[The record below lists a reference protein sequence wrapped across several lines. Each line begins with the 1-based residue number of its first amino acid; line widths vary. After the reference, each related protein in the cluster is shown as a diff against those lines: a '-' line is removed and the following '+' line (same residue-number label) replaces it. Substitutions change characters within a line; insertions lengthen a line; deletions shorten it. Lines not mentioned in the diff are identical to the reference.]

1 MTELDFFTFA
11 ERSAKGGAIEIRPD
25 WKVLRSY
32 DLMVRGKAFYAI
44 WDEEKGLWSTDEYDV
59 QRLVDKAL
67 DEYRQAR
74 GDGDFRVKYLRDF
87 SSGMW
92 SMCQTYIRSLSDNS
106 HDLDTQLTFANTP
119 VRKEQYASRRLP
131 YALEKGDISSYEE
144 LITTLYDPG
153 EREKIEW
160 AVGSIVAGDS
170 RYIQKFVV
178 LYGEAGSGK
187 STILNV
193 ISQLFEGYT
202 SSFDARALA
211 SPSATFAMEVFK
223 DNPLVAIQH
232 DGDLSRIEDNARIN
246 SIVSHEDMTMNEK
259 FKATYT
265 TALNA
270 MLWMGTNRPVKITD
284 AKSGIIR
291 RLIDVTPSGRRLDP
305 ASYNRIMRDIPSEL
319 GAIAHYCLEQYRER
333 GFHYFDAYRPTA
345 MMRRTDLFYN
355 FVVDNQE
362 VLAQGVTLQ
371 QGYAMYKAYLAE
383 SGLDLKM
390 SRYRFR
396 DELANYF
403 EAYHDRVRT
412 EDGRKRNWFE
422 GLRLDRLDGGDVRR
436 RYVASDWLEMSEGTP
451 VLDDILS
458 DRPAQYAS
466 DTGAPLR
473 AWDDVSTVLKDLD
486 TSRLH
491 YVRPPE
497 DMIVIDLDLRGADGE
512 KSFEANRDAARE
524 LGLPETYAEVSKSRA
539 GIHLHYRYAGD
550 VSELAN
556 EISPGVEVKVFRGRA
571 SLRRMGTLSNGLKIA
586 TITEGLPKKRKERDI
601 LTKKKMG
608 SEKALR
614 ELIERNLRKEIHP
627 GTKPSMDFIKKV
639 LDDAYE
645 SGMEYDVE
653 NLRGAI
659 LAFAMQ
665 STHQKD
671 ACFKIYTS
679 LRLKSSDEREPEPG
693 TKDADGGLVFYDV
706 EVYPNL
712 FLVCWMRD
720 DPDAEVAV
728 MVNPRPEELEAMFEM
743 KLVGYNNKR
752 YDNHILYARW
762 MGYDTERLFRLS
774 QRIVSGDRG
783 AFFRDAY
790 DASYTDV
797 YDFCAKKQSLK
808 KWEIELN
815 LPHKEMD
822 IPWDQPVQ
830 EDDVPRVIEYCKNDV
845 RATREVFHHN
855 VADWEARQTLAKM
868 AGLNV
873 NSSTN
878 QLTQQIIFGNDRK
891 PPFVHTDLSEQ
902 FPGYKYENGK
912 STYRGEEVGEGGWV
926 YAEPGYHTNVALLD
940 VASMHPHSL
949 IALKCF
955 GKKYTARFQ
964 DIVKGRMAVKHH
976 DVEAAKRYLGEDA
989 GALIGQNDAALA
1001 FALKIAINSVYGL
1014 TAAKFPTRA
1023 NGMDPANNPDN
1034 IVAKRGALFMVDLKN
1049 FIQEKGFTVA
1059 HIKTDSVKIPNAT
1072 PELIAEVTAFGKKYG
1087 YTFEHEATYDKM
1099 VLVNDAVYVAHDE
1112 KGWHATGAQFQH
1124 PYVFKSLFGPDVEP
1138 HYTMA
1143 DYTETRQVHKGALY
1157 LNYGTEEN
1165 PQRAFV
1171 GRIGSFVPM
1180 KDCAPGGIL
1189 EVLRDDKYYS
1199 APSSKGYRWM
1209 LEEDAQSY
1217 GTDRVDDTFA
1227 LAKAAEAVKTIEKYV
1242 PMDELLA

>member
-1 MTELDFFTFA
+1 MTGLDFFTFA

-74 GDGDFRVKYLRDF
+74 GEGDFRVKYLRDF

-119 VRKEQYASRRLP
+119 VRKEQYASRRLS

-144 LITTLYDPG
+144 LISTLYDPG

-160 AVGSIVAGDS
+160 AIGSIVAGDS

-305 ASYNRIMRDIPSEL
+305 ASYNRIMRDIPNEL
-319 GAIAHYCLEQYRER
+319 GAIAHYCLEQYKER

-345 MMRRTDLFYN
+345 MMRRTDFFYN

-362 VLAQGVTLQ
+362 ILAQGVTLQ
-371 QGYAMYKAYLAE
+371 QGYAMYKAYLVE
-383 SGLDLKM
+383 SGLELKM

-403 EAYHDRVRT
+403 ESYHDRVRT
-412 EDGRKRNWFE
+412 DDGRKRNWFE

-436 RYVASDWLEMSEGTP
+436 RYVTSDWLEMAEGTP

-497 DMIVIDLDLRGADGE
+497 DMIVIDLDLRGEDGA
-512 KSFEANRDAARE
+512 KSFEANRDAARA
-524 LGLPETYAEVSKSRA
+524 LGLPETYAEVSKSGA
-539 GIHLHYRYAGD
+539 GIHLHYQYAGD

-556 EISPGVEVKVFRGRA
+556 EISPGIEVKVFRGRA

-586 TITEGLPKKRKERDI
+586 TISEGLPKKRKERDI

-627 GTKPSMDFIKKV
+627 GTKPSMDFIKKI

-679 LRLKSSDEREPEPG
+679 LRLKSSEEKEPEPG

-720 DPDAEVAV
+720 DPGAEVAV
-728 MVNPRPEELEAMFEM
+728 MVNPRPEELEPMFEM

-762 MGYDTERLFRLS
+762 MGYDTERLFHLS

-830 EDDVPRVIEYCKNDV
+830 DDDIPRVIEYCKNDV

-855 VADWEARQTLAKM
+855 IADWEARQTLAKM

-926 YAEPGYHTNVALLD
+926 YAEPGYYTNVALLD

-955 GKKYTARFQ
+955 GEKYTARFQ

-1072 PELIAEVTAFGKKYG
+1072 PELIAEVTEFGKKYG
-1087 YTFEHEATYDKM
+1087 YTFEHEATYEKM
-1099 VLVNDAVYVAHDE
+1099 VLVNDAVYVAKDE
-1112 KGWHATGAQFQH
+1112 KGWRATGAQFQH
-1124 PYVFKSLFGPDVEP
+1124 PFVFKSLFGSDVEP

-1143 DYTETRQVHKGALY
+1143 DYTETRQAHKGALY

-1171 GRIGSFVPM
+1171 GRIGSFVPVREN
-1180 KDCAPGGIL
+1180 APGGIL
-1189 EVLRDDKYYS
+1189 EVFRDGKYYS

-1227 LAKAAEAVKTIEKYV
+1227 LAKAAEAVRTIEKYV
-1242 PMDELLA
+1242 PLDELLA

>member
-1 MTELDFFTFA
+1 MTNLDFFTFA

-106 HDLDTQLTFANTP
+106 HDLDAQLTFANTP

-144 LITTLYDPG
+144 LISTLYDPG

-160 AVGSIVAGDS
+160 AIGAIVAGDS
-170 RYIQKFVV
+170 RYVQKFVV

-305 ASYNRIMRDIPSEL
+305 ASYNRIMRNIPSER
-319 GAIAHYCLEQYRER
+319 GAIAHYCLEQYKER

-362 VLAQGVTLQ
+362 ILAQGVTLQ

-403 EAYHDRVRT
+403 ESYHDRVRT
-412 EDGRKRNWFE
+412 DDGRKRNWFE

-436 RYVASDWLEMSEGTP
+436 RYVAPDWLEMSEGTP

-473 AWDDVSTVLKDLD
+473 AWDDVSTVLNDLD

-497 DMIVIDLDLRGADGE
+497 DMIVIDLDLRGNDGA

-524 LGLPETYAEVSKSRA
+524 LGLPETYAEVSKSGA

-556 EISPGVEVKVFRGRA
+556 EISPGIEVKVFRGKA
-571 SLRRMGTLSNGLKIA
+571 ALRRMGTLSNGLSVA
-586 TITEGLPKKRKERDI
+586 TISEGLPRKRKERDI

-627 GTKPSMDFIKKV
+627 GTKPSMDFIKKI

-679 LRLKSSDEREPEPG
+679 LRLKSSEEREPEPG

-728 MVNPRPEELEAMFEM
+728 MVNPRPEELESMFEM

-752 YDNHILYARW
+752 YDNHVLYARW

-926 YAEPGYHTNVALLD
+926 YAEPGYYTNVALLD

-955 GKKYTARFQ
+955 GDKYTARFQ

-1049 FIQEKGFTVA
+1049 FVQEKGFTVA

-1072 PELIAEVTAFGKKYG
+1072 PELIAEVMEFGKKYG

-1099 VLVNDAVYVAHDE
+1099 VLVNDAVYVAHDD

-1124 PYVFKSLFGPDVEP
+1124 PYVFKSLFGSDVDP

-1189 EVLRDDKYYS
+1189 EVLRDGKYYS

-1209 LEEDAQSY
+1209 LEEDAQCY

-1227 LAKAAEAVKTIEKYV
+1227 LAKAAEAVRTIEKYV

>member
-1 MTELDFFTFA
+1 MTGLDFFTFA

-144 LITTLYDPG
+144 LISTLYDPG

-160 AVGSIVAGDS
+160 AIGSIVAGDS

-403 EAYHDRVRT
+403 ESYHDRVRT
-412 EDGRKRNWFE
+412 DDGRKRNWFE

-436 RYVASDWLEMSEGTP
+436 RYVTSDWLEMAEGTP

-497 DMIVIDLDLRGADGE
+497 DMIVIDLDIRGEDGE
-512 KSFEANRDAARE
+512 KSFEANRDAARA

-556 EISPGVEVKVFRGRA
+556 EISPGIEVKVFRGRA
-571 SLRRMGTLSNGLKIA
+571 SLRRMGTLSNGLKVAAIS
-586 TITEGLPKKRKERDI
+586 EGLPKKRKERDI
-601 LTKKKMG
+601 LTKKQMG

-627 GTKPSMDFIKKV
+627 GTKPSMDFIKKI

-665 STHQKD
+665 STHQAD

-728 MVNPRPEELEAMFEM
+728 MVNPRPEELESMFEM

-762 MGYDTERLFRLS
+762 MGYDTERLFHLS

-830 EDDVPRVIEYCKNDV
+830 EDDIPRVIEYCKNDV
-845 RATREVFHHN
+845 RATRDVFHHN
-855 VADWEARQTLAKM
+855 IADWEARQTLAKM

-926 YAEPGYHTNVALLD
+926 YAEPGYYTNVALLD

-955 GKKYTARFQ
+955 GEKYTERFQ

-1072 PELIAEVTAFGKKYG
+1072 PELIAEVMEFGQKYG
-1087 YTFEHEATYDKM
+1087 YTFEHEATYEKM
-1099 VLVNDAVYVAHDE
+1099 VLVNDAVYVAKDE
-1112 KGWHATGAQFQH
+1112 NGWHATGAQFQH
-1124 PYVFKSLFGPDVEP
+1124 PFVFKSLFGPDSDPV
-1138 HYTMA
+1138 YDLK
-1143 DYTETRQVHKGALY
+1143 DYVETRQTHKGTLY
-1157 LNYGTEEN
+1157 LNYGTEDN

-1171 GRIGSFVPM
+1171 GRIGSFVPV
-1180 KDCAPGGIL
+1180 KENAPGGIL

-1199 APSSKGYRWM
+1199 APSSKGYRWI
-1209 LEEDAQSY
+1209 LEEDAARLDQAQI
-1217 GTDRVDDTFA
+1217 DDTFA
-1227 LAKAAEAVKTIEKYV
+1227 LAKAAEAVRTIEKYV
-1242 PMDELLA
+1242 PMETLLG

>member
-1 MTELDFFTFA
+1 MTNLDFFTFA

-32 DLMVRGKAFYAI
+32 DLMVRGKTFYAI

-144 LITTLYDPG
+144 LISTLYDPG

-160 AVGSIVAGDS
+160 AIGSIVAGDS

-319 GAIAHYCLEQYRER
+319 GAIAHYCLEQYKER

-362 VLAQGVTLQ
+362 VLAQGVALQ

-403 EAYHDRVRT
+403 EGYHDRVRT

-436 RYVASDWLEMSEGTP
+436 KYVTSDWLEMSEGTP

-473 AWDDVSTVLKDLD
+473 AWADVSTVLKDLD

-491 YVRPPE
+491 YVRPEE
-497 DMIVIDLDLRGADGE
+497 DMIVIDLDLRGNDGA

-524 LGLPETYAEVSKSRA
+524 LGLPETYAEVSKSGA

-556 EISPGVEVKVFRGRA
+556 EISPQIEVKTFRGRA
-571 SLRRMGTLSNGLKIA
+571 SLRRMGTLSNGLKVA
-586 TITEGLPKKRKERDI
+586 TISEGLPKKRKERDI

-653 NLRGAI
+653 NMRGAI

-679 LRLKSSDEREPEPG
+679 LRLKSSDDREPEPG

-720 DPDAEVAV
+720 DPDADVAV
-728 MVNPRPEELEAMFEM
+728 MVNPRPEELESMFEM

-762 MGYDTERLFRLS
+762 MGYDTERLFHLS

-790 DASYTDV
+790 DASYTDT
-797 YDFCAKKQSLK
+797 YDFCATKQSLK

-830 EDDVPRVIEYCKNDV
+830 EADVPRVIEYCKNDV

-926 YAEPGYHTNVALLD
+926 YAEPGYYTNVALLD

-955 GKKYTARFQ
+955 GEKYTARFQ

-1072 PELIAEVTAFGKKYG
+1072 SELIAEVMEFGKKYG

-1099 VLVNDAVYVAHDE
+1099 VLVNDAVYVAHD
-1112 KGWHATGAQFQH
+1112 KDGWHATGAQFQH
-1124 PYVFKSLFGPDVEP
+1124 PFVFKSIFGPDSDPV
-1138 HYTMA
+1138 YDLK
-1143 DYTETRQVHKGALY
+1143 DYVETRQTHKGTLY
-1157 LNYGTEEN
+1157 LNYGTEDN

-1171 GRIGSFVPM
+1171 GRIGSFVPV
-1180 KDCAPGGIL
+1180 KENAPGGIL

-1199 APSSKGYRWM
+1199 APSSKGYRWI
-1209 LEEDAQSY
+1209 LEEDAARL
-1217 GTDRVDDTFA
+1217 DRAQIDDTFA
-1227 LAKAAEAVKTIEKYV
+1227 LAKAAEAVRTIEKYV
-1242 PMDELLA
+1242 PMEELLA

>member
-1 MTELDFFTFA
+1 MTGLDFFTFA

-32 DLMVRGKAFYAI
+32 DLMVRGKTFYAI

-74 GDGDFRVKYLRDF
+74 GDGDFRVKHLRDF

-106 HDLDTQLTFANTP
+106 HDLDTRLTFANTP

-144 LITTLYDPG
+144 LISTLYDPG

-160 AVGSIVAGDS
+160 AIGAIVAGDS

-319 GAIAHYCLEQYRER
+319 GAIAHYCLEQYKER

-412 EDGRKRNWFE
+412 DDGRKRNWFE

-497 DMIVIDLDLRGADGE
+497 DMIVIDLDLRGEDGA

-524 LGLPETYAEVSKSRA
+524 LGLPETYAEVSKSGA

-556 EISPGVEVKVFRGRA
+556 EISPGIEVKVFRGKA
-571 SLRRMGTLSNGLKIA
+571 ALRRMGTLSNGLSVA
-586 TITEGLPKKRKERDI
+586 TISEGLPRKRKERDI

-614 ELIERNLRKEIHP
+614 ELIERNLRKETHP
-627 GTKPSMDFIKKV
+627 GTKPSMDFIKKI

-720 DPDAEVAV
+720 DPGAEVAV
-728 MVNPRPEELEAMFEM
+728 MVNPRPEELESMFEM

-815 LPHKEMD
+815 LPHREMD

-830 EDDVPRVIEYCKNDV
+830 EDDIPRVVEYCTNDV

-855 VADWEARQTLAKM
+855 IADWEARQTLAKM

-926 YAEPGYHTNVALLD
+926 YAEPGYYTNVALLD

-955 GKKYTARFQ
+955 GEKYTARFQ

-1001 FALKIAINSVYGL
+1001 FALKIAVNSVYGL

-1072 PELIAEVTAFGKKYG
+1072 PELIAEVMEFGKKYG

-1124 PYVFKSLFGPDVEP
+1124 PFVFKSLFGSDVEP

-1209 LEEDAQSY
+1209 LEEDAQCY

-1227 LAKAAEAVKTIEKYV
+1227 LAKAAEAVRTIEKYV
-1242 PMDELLA
+1242 PIEELLA

>member
-1 MTELDFFTFA
+1 MTNLDFFTFA

-74 GDGDFRVKYLRDF
+74 GDGDFRVKHLRDF

-144 LITTLYDPG
+144 LISTLYDPG

-160 AVGSIVAGDS
+160 AIGSIVAGDS

-319 GAIAHYCLEQYRER
+319 GAIAHYCLEQYKER

-412 EDGRKRNWFE
+412 DDGRKRNWFE

-436 RYVASDWLEMSEGTP
+436 RYVTSDWLEMSEGTP

-497 DMIVIDLDLRGADGE
+497 DMIVIDLDLRGEDGA

-524 LGLPETYAEVSKSRA
+524 LGLPETYAEVSKSGA

-556 EISPGVEVKVFRGRA
+556 EISPGIEVKTFRGRA

-586 TITEGLPKKRKERDI
+586 TISEGLPKKRKERDI

-614 ELIERNLRKEIHP
+614 ELIERNFRKEIHP
-627 GTKPSMDFIKKV
+627 GTKPSMDFIKKI

-728 MVNPRPEELEAMFEM
+728 MVNPRPEELESMFEM

-797 YDFCAKKQSLK
+797 YDFCAVKQSLK

-830 EDDVPRVIEYCKNDV
+830 EDDIPRVIEYCKNDV

-855 VADWEARQTLAKM
+855 IADWEARQTLAKM

-926 YAEPGYHTNVALLD
+926 YAEPGYYTNVALLD
-940 VASMHPHSL
+940 VDSMHPHSL

-955 GKKYTARFQ
+955 GEKYTKRFENL
-964 DIVKGRMAVKHH
+964 VKVRMAVKYH

-1049 FIQEKGFTVA
+1049 FIQEKGFAVA

-1072 PELIAEVTAFGKKYG
+1072 PELIAEVMEFGKKYG

-1124 PYVFKSLFGPDVEP
+1124 PFVFKSLFGSDVEP
-1138 HYTMA
+1138 HYTLA

-1189 EVLRDDKYYS
+1189 EVLRDGKYYS

-1217 GTDRVDDTFA
+1217 GTSRVDDTFA
-1227 LAKAAEAVKTIEKYV
+1227 LAKAAEAVRTIEKYV

>member
-1 MTELDFFTFA
+1 MTGLDFFTFA

-119 VRKEQYASRRLP
+119 VRKEQYASRRLS

-144 LITTLYDPG
+144 LISTLYDPG

-160 AVGSIVAGDS
+160 AIGSIVAGDS

-319 GAIAHYCLEQYRER
+319 GAIAHYCLEQYKER

-371 QGYAMYKAYLAE
+371 QGYAMYKVYLAE

-436 RYVASDWLEMSEGTP
+436 KYVTSDWLEMSEGTP

-473 AWDDVSTVLKDLD
+473 AWDDISTVLNDLD

-497 DMIVIDLDLRGADGE
+497 DMIVIDLDICGDDGE

-556 EISPGVEVKVFRGRA
+556 EISPGIEVKVFRGRA
-571 SLRRMGTLSNGLKIA
+571 SLRRMGTLSNGLKVA
-586 TITEGLPKKRKERDI
+586 TISEGLPKKRKERDI

-627 GTKPSMDFIKKV
+627 GTKPSMDFIKKI

-679 LRLKSSDEREPEPG
+679 LRLKSSEEKEPEAG
-693 TKDADGGLVFYDV
+693 TEDADGGLVFYDV

-728 MVNPRPEELEAMFEM
+728 MVNPRPEELESMFEM

-774 QRIVSGDRG
+774 QRVVSGDRG

-790 DASYTDV
+790 DASYADV

-855 VADWEARQTLAKM
+855 IADWEARQTLAKM

-891 PPFVHTDLSEQ
+891 PPFVHTDLGKR

-926 YAEPGYHTNVALLD
+926 YAEPGYYTNVALLD

-955 GKKYTARFQ
+955 GEKYTARFQ

-1023 NGMDPANNPDN
+1023 NGMDPMNNPDN

-1072 PELIAEVTAFGKKYG
+1072 PEIIREVTEFGKKYG

-1099 VLVNDAVYVAHDE
+1099 VLVNDAVYVAHDD

-1124 PYVFKSLFGPDVEP
+1124 PYVFKSLFGPDVDP

-1180 KDCAPGGIL
+1180 KDCTPGGIL
-1189 EVLRDDKYYS
+1189 EVLRDGKYYS

-1209 LEEDAQSY
+1209 LEEDAQRY

>member
-1 MTELDFFTFA
+1 MTKLDFFTFA

-74 GDGDFRVKYLRDF
+74 GDGDFRVKHLRDF

-144 LITTLYDPG
+144 LISTLYDPG

-160 AVGSIVAGDS
+160 AIGSIVAGDS

-319 GAIAHYCLEQYRER
+319 GAIAHYCLEQYKER

-473 AWDDVSTVLKDLD
+473 AWDDVSTVLSDLD

-497 DMIVIDLDLRGADGE
+497 DMIVIDLDLHGNDGA

-524 LGLPETYAEVSKSRA
+524 LGLPETYAEVSKSGA

-556 EISPGVEVKVFRGRA
+556 EISPGIEVKVFRGKA
-571 SLRRMGTLSNGLKIA
+571 ALRRMGTLSNGLSVA
-586 TITEGLPKKRKERDI
+586 TISEGLPRKRKERDI

-645 SGMEYDVE
+645 SGLEYDVE

-728 MVNPRPEELEAMFEM
+728 MVNPRPEELESMFEM

-855 VADWEARQTLAKM
+855 IADWEARQTLAKM

-878 QLTQQIIFGNDRK
+878 QLTQQIIFGNDRR

-926 YAEPGYHTNVALLD
+926 YAEPGYYTNVALLD

-955 GKKYTARFQ
+955 GEKYTARFQ

-1049 FIQEKGFTVA
+1049 FVQEKGFAVA

-1072 PELIAEVTAFGKKYG
+1072 PELIAEVMEFGKKYG

-1112 KGWHATGAQFQH
+1112 KGWHATGAQFQR
-1124 PYVFKSLFGPDVEP
+1124 PFVFKSLFGSDVEP

-1189 EVLRDDKYYS
+1189 EVLRDGKYYS

-1209 LEEDAQSY
+1209 LEEDAQCY

-1227 LAKAAEAVKTIEKYV
+1227 LAKAAEAVRTIEKYV

>member
-1 MTELDFFTFA
+1 MTGLDFFTFA

-144 LITTLYDPG
+144 LISTLYDPG

-160 AVGSIVAGDS
+160 AIGSIVAGDS

-319 GAIAHYCLEQYRER
+319 GAIAHYCLEQYKER

-403 EAYHDRVRT
+403 ESYHDRVRT

-436 RYVASDWLEMSEGTP
+436 RYVTSDWLEMSEGTP

-473 AWDDVSTVLKDLD
+473 AWDDVSTVLSDLD

-497 DMIVIDLDLRGADGE
+497 DMIVIDLDIRGADGE
-512 KSFEANRDAARE
+512 KSFEANRDASRA

-556 EISPGVEVKVFRGRA
+556 EISPGIEVKVFKGKA
-571 SLRRMGTLSNGLKIA
+571 ALRRMGTLSNGLKVA
-586 TITEGLPKKRKERDI
+586 TISDGLPRKRKERDI

-627 GTKPSMDFIKKV
+627 GTKPSMDFIKKI

-653 NLRGAI
+653 NMRGAI
-659 LAFAMQ
+659 LAFAMG
-665 STHQKD
+665 STHQAD

-728 MVNPRPEELEAMFEM
+728 MVNPRPEELESMFEM

-762 MGYDTERLFRLS
+762 MGYDTERLFHLS

-797 YDFCAKKQSLK
+797 YDFCATKQSLK

-830 EDDVPRVIEYCKNDV
+830 EEDIPRVIEYCKNDV
-845 RATREVFHHN
+845 RATRAVFHHN
-855 VADWEARQTLAKM
+855 IADWEARQTLAKM

-926 YAEPGYHTNVALLD
+926 YAEPGYYTNVALLD

-955 GKKYTARFQ
+955 GEKYTARFQ

-1072 PELIAEVTAFGKKYG
+1072 PELIEQVMEFGKKYG

-1099 VLVNDAVYVAHDE
+1099 VLVNDAVYVAHD
-1112 KGWHATGAQFQH
+1112 KDGWHATGAQFQH
-1124 PYVFKSLFGPDVEP
+1124 PFVFKSIFGPDSDPV
-1138 HYTMA
+1138 YDLK
-1143 DYTETRQVHKGALY
+1143 DYVETRQTHKGTLY
-1157 LNYGTEEN
+1157 LNYGTEDN
-1165 PQRAFV
+1165 PQRSFV
-1171 GRIGSFVPM
+1171 GRIGSFVPV
-1180 KDCAPGGIL
+1180 KENAPGGIL

-1199 APSSKGYRWM
+1199 APSSKGYRWI
-1209 LEEDAQSY
+1209 LEEDAARL
-1217 GTDRVDDTFA
+1217 DRAQIDDTFA
-1227 LAKAAEAVKTIEKYV
+1227 LAKAAEAVRTIEKYV
-1242 PMDELLA
+1242 PLAQLLE

>member
-1 MTELDFFTFA
+1 MTDLDFFTFA

-67 DEYRQAR
+67 DEYRQDR

-144 LITTLYDPG
+144 LISTLYDPG

-160 AVGSIVAGDS
+160 AIGSIVAGDS

-305 ASYNRIMRDIPSEL
+305 ASYNRIMRDIPNEL
-319 GAIAHYCLEQYRER
+319 GAIAHYCLEQYKER

-436 RYVASDWLEMSEGTP
+436 KYVASDWLEMSEGTP

-473 AWDDVSTVLKDLD
+473 AWDDVSTVLSDLD

-497 DMIVIDLDLRGADGE
+497 DMIVIDLDIRGEDGE
-512 KSFEANRDAARE
+512 KSFEANRDAARA

-539 GIHLHYRYAGD
+539 GIHLHYRYVGD

-556 EISPGVEVKVFRGRA
+556 EISPGIEVKVFRGKSA
-571 SLRRMGTLSNGLKIA
+571 LRRMGTLSNGQPVAAIS
-586 TITEGLPKKRKERDI
+586 EGLPHRRKERDI
-601 LTKKKMG
+601 LTKKQMG

-627 GTKPSMDFIKKV
+627 GTKPSMDFIKKI

-693 TKDADGGLVFYDV
+693 TKDADGGLVFYDL

-728 MVNPRPEELEAMFEM
+728 MVNPRPEELESMFEM

-762 MGYDTERLFRLS
+762 MGYDNERLFHLS

-783 AFFRDAY
+783 AFFREAY

-830 EDDVPRVIEYCKNDV
+830 EDDIPRVIEYCKNDV

-855 VADWEARQTLAKM
+855 IADWEARQTLAKM

-926 YAEPGYHTNVALLD
+926 YAEPGYYTNVALLD

-955 GKKYTARFQ
+955 GEKYTARFQ

-1049 FIQEKGFTVA
+1049 FIQGKGFTVA

-1072 PELIAEVTAFGKKYG
+1072 PELIAEVMEFGKKYG

-1099 VLVNDAVYVAHDE
+1099 VLANDAVYVAHDE

-1124 PYVFKSLFGPDVEP
+1124 LFVFKSLFGSDVEP

-1171 GRIGSFVPM
+1171 GRIGSFVPV

-1189 EVLRDDKYYS
+1189 EVLRDGKYYS

-1209 LEEDAQSY
+1209 LEEDAQCY

-1242 PMDELLA
+1242 SMEELLA

>member
-1 MTELDFFTFA
+1 MTGLDFFTFA

-67 DEYRQAR
+67 DEYRQDR

-144 LITTLYDPG
+144 LISTLYDPG

-160 AVGSIVAGDS
+160 AIGSIVAGDS

-319 GAIAHYCLEQYRER
+319 GAIAHYCLEQYKER

-436 RYVASDWLEMSEGTP
+436 RYVTSDWLEMSEGTP

-473 AWDDVSTVLKDLD
+473 AWDDVSTVLNDLD

-497 DMIVIDLDLRGADGE
+497 DMIVIDLDIRGDDGE
-512 KSFEANRDAARE
+512 KSFEANRDAARA

-556 EISPGVEVKVFRGRA
+556 EISPGIEVKVFRGKSA
-571 SLRRMGTLSNGLKIA
+571 LRRMGTLSNGQPVA
-586 TITEGLPKKRKERDI
+586 TISEGLPKKRKERDI
-601 LTKKKMG
+601 LTKKQMG

-627 GTKPSMDFIKKV
+627 GTKPSMDFIKKI

-653 NLRGAI
+653 NMRGAI
-659 LAFAMQ
+659 LAFAMG

-671 ACFKIYTS
+671 ACFKTYTQ
-679 LRLKSSDEREPEPG
+679 LRLKSSQEAEPPVGKE
-693 TKDADGGLVFYDV
+693 DGEGSLVFYDV
-706 EVYPNL
+706 EVYKNL

-720 DPDAEVAV
+720 DDDAEVVV
-728 MVNPRPEELEAMFEM
+728 MVDPKPEEIEPLFDMR
-743 KLVGYNNKR
+743 LVGFNNKR

-762 MGYDTERLFRLS
+762 MGYDTERLFHLS

-830 EDDVPRVIEYCKNDV
+830 EEDIPRVIEYCKNDV

-855 VADWEARQTLAKM
+855 IADWEARQTLAKM

-926 YAEPGYHTNVALLD
+926 YAEPGYYTNVALLD

-955 GKKYTARFQ
+955 GEKYTARFQ

-1014 TAAKFPTRA
+1014 TAARFPNRA
-1023 NGMDPANNPDN
+1023 NGMDPMNNPDN
-1034 IVAKRGALFMVDLKN
+1034 IVAKRGALFMVNLKH
-1049 FIQEKGFTVA
+1049 FVQERGFTVA
-1059 HIKTDSVKIPNAT
+1059 HIKTDSIKIPNAT
-1072 PELIAEVTAFGKKYG
+1072 PELISDISAYAKGFG

-1099 VLVNDAVYVAHDE
+1099 VLVNDAVYVAHD
-1112 KGWHATGAQFQH
+1112 KDGWHATGAQFQH
-1124 PYVFKSLFGPDVEP
+1124 PFVFKSIFGPDSDPV
-1138 HYTMA
+1138 YDLK
-1143 DYTETRQVHKGALY
+1143 DYVETRQTHKGTLY
-1157 LNYGTEEN
+1157 LNYGTEDN

-1171 GRIGSFVPM
+1171 GRIGSFVPV
-1180 KDCAPGGIL
+1180 KENAPGGIL

-1199 APSSKGYRWM
+1199 APSSKGYRWI
-1209 LEEDAQSY
+1209 LEEDAARLDQAQI
-1217 GTDRVDDTFA
+1217 DDTFA
-1227 LAKAAEAVKTIEKYV
+1227 LAKAAEAVRTIEKYV
-1242 PMDELLA
+1242 PMETLLG

>member
-1 MTELDFFTFA
+1 MTGLDFFTFA

-74 GDGDFRVKYLRDF
+74 GDGDFRVKHLRDF

-119 VRKEQYASRRLP
+119 VRKEQYASRRLS

-144 LITTLYDPG
+144 LISTLYDPG

-160 AVGSIVAGDS
+160 AIGSIVAGDS

-319 GAIAHYCLEQYRER
+319 GAIAHYCLEQYKER

-371 QGYAMYKAYLAE
+371 RGYAMYKAYLAE

-403 EAYHDRVRT
+403 ESYHDRVRT
-412 EDGRKRNWFE
+412 DDGRKRNWFE

-497 DMIVIDLDLRGADGE
+497 DMIVIDLDIRGEDGE
-512 KSFEANRDAARE
+512 KSFEANRDAARA

-550 VSELAN
+550 VAELAN
-556 EISPGVEVKVFRGRA
+556 EISPGIEVKVFRGRA
-571 SLRRMGTLSNGLKIA
+571 SLRRMGTLSNGLKVA
-586 TITEGLPKKRKERDI
+586 TISEGLPKKRKERDI

-671 ACFKIYTS
+671 ACFKIYTL
-679 LRLKSSDEREPEPG
+679 LRLKSSNEREPEPG

-728 MVNPRPEELEAMFEM
+728 MVNPRPEELESMFEM

-762 MGYDTERLFRLS
+762 MGYDTERLFHLS

-783 AFFRDAY
+783 AFFREAY

-845 RATREVFHHN
+845 RATRDVFHHN

-926 YAEPGYHTNVALLD
+926 YAEPGYYTNVALLD

-955 GKKYTARFQ
+955 GEKYTKRFENL
-964 DIVKGRMAVKHH
+964 VKGRMAVKHH

-1072 PELIAEVTAFGKKYG
+1072 SELIAEVMEFGKRYG

-1099 VLVNDAVYVAHDE
+1099 VLVNDAVYVAHD
-1112 KGWHATGAQFQH
+1112 KDGWHATGAQFQH
-1124 PYVFKSLFGPDVEP
+1124 PFVFKSLFGPDVEP

-1143 DYTETRQVHKGALY
+1143 DYTETRQAHKGALY

-1180 KDCAPGGIL
+1180 MDCAPGGIL
-1189 EVLRDDKYYS
+1189 EVLRDGKYYS

-1209 LEEDAQSY
+1209 LEEDAQCY
-1217 GTDRVDDTFA
+1217 GTDRVDDAFA
-1227 LAKAAEAVKTIEKYV
+1227 LAKAAEAVRTIEKYV

>member
-74 GDGDFRVKYLRDF
+74 GDGDFRVKHLRDF

-144 LITTLYDPG
+144 LISTLYDPG

-319 GAIAHYCLEQYRER
+319 GAIAHYCLERYKER

-403 EAYHDRVRT
+403 ESYHDRVRT
-412 EDGRKRNWFE
+412 DDGRKRNWFE

-473 AWDDVSTVLKDLD
+473 AWDDVSTVLNDLD

-497 DMIVIDLDLRGADGE
+497 DMIVIDLDLRGEDGA

-524 LGLPETYAEVSKSRA
+524 LGLPETYAEVSKSGA

-550 VSELAN
+550 ISELAN
-556 EISPGVEVKVFRGRA
+556 EISPGIEVKVFRGKA
-571 SLRRMGTLSNGLKIA
+571 ALRRMGTLSNGLSVA
-586 TITEGLPKKRKERDI
+586 TISEGLPRKRKERDI

-627 GTKPSMDFIKKV
+627 GTKPSMDFIKKI

-665 STHQKD
+665 STHQAD

-728 MVNPRPEELEAMFEM
+728 MVNPRPEELESMFEM

-762 MGYDTERLFRLS
+762 MGYDTERLFHLS

-855 VADWEARQTLAKM
+855 IADWEARQTLAKM

-878 QLTQQIIFGNDRK
+878 QLTQQIIFGNDRR

-955 GKKYTARFQ
+955 GEKYTARFQ

-1023 NGMDPANNPDN
+1023 NGMNPANNPDN

-1072 PELIAEVTAFGKKYG
+1072 PELIAEVMEFGKQYG

-1099 VLVNDAVYVAHDE
+1099 VLVNDAVYVAKDE

-1124 PYVFKSLFGPDVEP
+1124 PFVFKSLFGSDVEP

-1143 DYTETRQVHKGALY
+1143 DYTEARQVHKGALY

-1189 EVLRDDKYYS
+1189 EVLRDGKYYS

-1209 LEEDAQSY
+1209 LEEDAQCY

-1227 LAKAAEAVKTIEKYV
+1227 LAKAAEAVRTIEKYV
-1242 PMDELLA
+1242 SMETLLE

>member
-1 MTELDFFTFA
+1 MTNLDFFTFA
-11 ERSAKGGAIEIRPD
+11 ERSAKGGAIEIRPN

-144 LITTLYDPG
+144 LISTLYDPG

-160 AVGSIVAGDS
+160 AIGAIVAGDS
-170 RYIQKFVV
+170 SYIQKFVV

-319 GAIAHYCLEQYRER
+319 GAIAHYCLEQYKER

-403 EAYHDRVRT
+403 ESYHDRVRT

-436 RYVASDWLEMSEGTP
+436 KYVTSDWLEMSEGTP

-473 AWDDVSTVLKDLD
+473 AWDDVSTVLNDLD
-486 TSRLH
+486 TRRLH

-497 DMIVIDLDLRGADGE
+497 DMIVIDLDIRGDDGE
-512 KSFEANRDAARE
+512 KSFEANRDAARA
-524 LGLPETYAEVSKSRA
+524 LGLPETYAEVSKSGA

-556 EISPGVEVKVFRGRA
+556 EISPGVEVKVFRGKA
-571 SLRRMGTLSNGLKIA
+571 ALRRMGTLSNGLSVA
-586 TITEGLPKKRKERDI
+586 TISEGLPRKRKERDI

-627 GTKPSMDFIKKV
+627 GTKPSMDFIKKI

-728 MVNPRPEELEAMFEM
+728 MVNPRPEELESMFEM

-955 GKKYTARFQ
+955 GEKYTARFQ

-1049 FIQEKGFTVA
+1049 FVQEKGFTVA

-1072 PELIAEVTAFGKKYG
+1072 PELIAEVMEFGKKYG

-1124 PYVFKSLFGPDVEP
+1124 PYVFKSLFGSDVDP

-1189 EVLRDDKYYS
+1189 EVLRDGKYYS

-1209 LEEDAQSY
+1209 LEEDAQCY

-1227 LAKAAEAVKTIEKYV
+1227 LAKAAEAVRTIEKYV

>member
-1 MTELDFFTFA
+1 MTGLDFFTFA

-44 WDEEKGLWSTDEYDV
+44 WDEGKGLWSTDEYDV

-144 LITTLYDPG
+144 LISTLYDPG

-160 AVGSIVAGDS
+160 AIGSIVAGDS

-319 GAIAHYCLEQYRER
+319 GAIAHYCLEQYKER

-383 SGLDLKM
+383 SGLELKM

-403 EAYHDRVRT
+403 ESYHDRVRT
-412 EDGRKRNWFE
+412 DDGRKRNWFE

-436 RYVASDWLEMSEGTP
+436 RYVTSDWLEMSEGTP
-451 VLDDILS
+451 VLDDILG

-497 DMIVIDLDLRGADGE
+497 DMIVIDLDIRGEDGE
-512 KSFEANRDAARE
+512 KSFEANRDAARA

-556 EISPGVEVKVFRGRA
+556 EISPGIEVKVFRGRA
-571 SLRRMGTLSNGLKIA
+571 ALRRMGTLSNGLKIA
-586 TITEGLPKKRKERDI
+586 TISDGLPKKRKERDI

-627 GTKPSMDFIKKV
+627 GTKPSMDFIKKI

-665 STHQKD
+665 STHQAD
-671 ACFKIYTS
+671 ACFKIYSS

-728 MVNPRPEELEAMFEM
+728 MVNPRPEELESMFEM

-762 MGYDTERLFRLS
+762 MGYDTERLFHLS

-783 AFFRDAY
+783 AFFREAY

-830 EDDVPRVIEYCKNDV
+830 EEDIPRVIEYCKNDV

-855 VADWEARQTLAKM
+855 IADWEARQTLAKM

-878 QLTQQIIFGNDRK
+878 QLTQQIIFGNDRR

-926 YAEPGYHTNVALLD
+926 YAEPGYYTNVALLD

-955 GKKYTARFQ
+955 GEKYTARFQ

-1023 NGMDPANNPDN
+1023 NGMNPLNNPDN

-1049 FIQEKGFTVA
+1049 FIQDKGFTVA

-1072 PELIAEVTAFGKKYG
+1072 PELIAEVMEFGQKYG

-1099 VLVNDAVYVAHDE
+1099 VLVNDAVYVAHD
-1112 KGWHATGAQFQH
+1112 KDGWHATGAQFQH
-1124 PYVFKSLFGPDVEP
+1124 PFVFKSIFGPDSDPV
-1138 HYTMA
+1138 YDLK
-1143 DYTETRQVHKGALY
+1143 DYVETRQTHKGTLY
-1157 LNYGTEEN
+1157 LNYGTEDN
-1165 PQRAFV
+1165 PQRSFV
-1171 GRIGSFVPM
+1171 GRIGSFVPV
-1180 KDCAPGGIL
+1180 KENAPGGIL
-1189 EVLRDDKYYS
+1189 EVLRDGKYYS
-1199 APSSKGYRWM
+1199 APSSKGYRWI
-1209 LEEDAQSY
+1209 LEEDAARLDPAQI
-1217 GTDRVDDTFA
+1217 DDTFA
-1227 LAKAAEAVKTIEKYV
+1227 LAKAAEAVRTIEKYV
-1242 PMDELLA
+1242 PMTTLLE

>member
-1 MTELDFFTFA
+1 MTGLDFFTFA

-160 AVGSIVAGDS
+160 AIGAIVAGDS

-412 EDGRKRNWFE
+412 DDGRKRNWFE

-436 RYVASDWLEMSEGTP
+436 RYVTSDWLEMSEGTP

-473 AWDDVSTVLKDLD
+473 AWDDVSTVLNDLD

-497 DMIVIDLDLRGADGE
+497 DMIVIDLDIRGDDGE

-550 VSELAN
+550 VAELAN
-556 EISPGVEVKVFRGRA
+556 EISPGIEVKVFRGKA
-571 SLRRMGTLSNGLKIA
+571 ALRRMGTLSNGLSVA
-586 TITEGLPKKRKERDI
+586 TISDGLPHKRKERDI

-645 SGMEYDVE
+645 SGLEYDVE

-728 MVNPRPEELEAMFEM
+728 MVNPRPEELESMFEM

-797 YDFCAKKQSLK
+797 YDFCATKQSLK

-830 EDDVPRVIEYCKNDV
+830 EDDIPRVIEYCKNDV

-855 VADWEARQTLAKM
+855 IADWEARQTLAKM

-926 YAEPGYHTNVALLD
+926 YAEPGYYTNVALLD

-955 GKKYTARFQ
+955 GEKYTARFQ

-1023 NGMDPANNPDN
+1023 NGMNPANNPDN

-1072 PELIAEVTAFGKKYG
+1072 PELIAEVTEFGRQYG
-1087 YTFEHEATYDKM
+1087 YTFEHEATYEKM

-1124 PYVFKSLFGPDVEP
+1124 PFVFKSLFGSDVEP

-1189 EVLRDDKYYS
+1189 EVLRDGKYYS

-1209 LEEDAQSY
+1209 LEEDAQCY

-1227 LAKAAEAVKTIEKYV
+1227 LAKAAEAVRTIEKYV

>member
-1 MTELDFFTFA
+1 MTRLDFFTFA
-11 ERSAKGGAIEIRPD
+11 ERAAKGGAIEIRPD

-32 DLMVRGKAFYAI
+32 DLMVRGRDFYAV
-44 WDEEKGLWSTDEYDV
+44 WDEDRGLWSTDEYDV
-59 QRLVDKAL
+59 QRLVDRAL
-67 DEYRQAR
+67 DEYRRTR

-92 SMCQTYIRSLSDNS
+92 TQCQTYIRSLSDNS

-131 YALEKGDISSYEE
+131 YALEAGDISAYEE
-144 LITTLYDPG
+144 LISTLYDPG

-160 AVGSIVAGDS
+160 AIGAIVAGDS

-202 SSFDARALA
+202 ASFDARALA

-305 ASYNRIMRDIPSEL
+305 ASYNRIMRGIPNEL

-333 GFHYFDAYRPTA
+333 GFHYFDAYRPTQ

-355 FVVDNQE
+355 FVVDSQE
-362 VLAQGVTLQ
+362 TLVQGVTLQ
-371 QGYAMYKAYLAE
+371 QAYAMYKAYLAE

-390 SRYRFR
+390 TRYRFR

-412 EDGRKRNWFE
+412 DDGRKRNWFE

-436 RYVASDWLEMSEGTP
+436 RYVSSDWLEMSEGTP

-473 AWDDVSTVLKDLD
+473 AWDDVSTVLNDLD

-497 DMIVIDLDLRGADGE
+497 DMIVVDLDIRGDDGE
-512 KSFEANRDAARE
+512 KSFEANRDAARA

-556 EISPGVEVKVFRGRA
+556 EISPGIEVKVFRGRA
-571 SLRRMGTLSNGLKIA
+571 SLRRMSTLSNGLTIA
-586 TITEGLPKKRKERDI
+586 TISEGLPRKRKERDI
-601 LTKKKMG
+601 LSKKQMG

-627 GTKPSMDFIKKV
+627 GTKPSMDFIKKI

-653 NLRGAI
+653 NMRGAI
-659 LAFAMQ
+659 LAFAMG

-671 ACFKIYTS
+671 ACFKTYTQ
-679 LRLKSSDEREPEPG
+679 LRLKSSQESEPPVGKE
-693 TKDADGGLVFYDV
+693 DGEGSLVFYDV
-706 EVYPNL
+706 EVYKNL
-712 FLVCWMRD
+712 FLMCWMRD
-720 DPDAEVAV
+720 DDDAEVVA
-728 MVNPRPEELEAMFEM
+728 MVDPKPEEIEPLFDMR
-743 KLVGYNNKR
+743 LVGFNNKR

-762 MGYDTERLFRLS
+762 MGYDNERLYNLS
-774 QRIVSGDRG
+774 QRIVNGDRS

-808 KWEIELN
+808 KWEIDLG
-815 LPHKEMD
+815 LPHVEMD
-822 IPWDQPVQ
+822 IPWDQEVSR
-830 EDDVPRVIEYCKNDV
+830 DDIPRIIEYCRNDV
-845 RATREVFHHN
+845 RATRRVFHEN
-855 VADWEARQTLAKM
+855 SSDWEARQVLAKL

-873 NSSTN
+873 NTSTN
-878 QLTQQIIFGNDRK
+878 QLTCQIIFGDDRK
-891 PPFVHTDLSEQ
+891 PEFVHTDLSNL
-902 FPGYKYENGK
+902 FPGYRYENGK
-912 STYRGEEVGEGGWV
+912 STYKGEEVGEGGYV
-926 YAEPGYHTNVALLD
+926 YAEPGYYENVALLD
-940 VASMHPHSL
+940 IASMHPHSL
-949 IALKCF
+949 IAMECF
-955 GKKYTARFQ
+955 GPRYTARFK
-964 DIVKGRMAVKHH
+964 DLVAGRMAVKHH
-976 DVEAAKRYLGEDA
+976 DVETAKRLLN
-989 GALIGQNDAALA
+989 GALVPFIGENDKALA

-1014 TAAKFPTRA
+1014 TAARFPNRA
-1023 NGMDPANNPDN
+1023 NGMDPMNNPDN
-1034 IVAKRGALFMVDLKN
+1034 IVAKRGALFMVNLKH
-1049 FIQEKGFTVA
+1049 FVQERGFTVA
-1059 HIKTDSVKIPNAT
+1059 HIKTDSIKIPNAT
-1072 PELIAEVTAFGKKYG
+1072 PELISDISAYAKGFG
-1087 YTFEHEATYDKM
+1087 YTFEHEATYEKM
-1099 VLVNDAVYVAHDE
+1099 VLVNDAVYVAKDGE
-1112 KGWHATGAQFQH
+1112 GWHATGAQFQH
-1124 PYVFKSLFGPDVEP
+1124 LFVFKSLFGSDVEP

-1143 DYTETRQVHKGALY
+1143 DYTETRQAHKGALY

-1171 GRIGSFVPM
+1171 GRIGSFVPV

-1189 EVLRDDKYYS
+1189 EVLRDGKYYS

-1227 LAKAAEAVKTIEKYV
+1227 LAKAAEAIRTIEKYV
-1242 PMDELLA
+1242 PMETLLE

>member
-1 MTELDFFTFA
+1 MTGLDFFTFA

-44 WDEEKGLWSTDEYDV
+44 WDEDKGLWSTDEYDV

-67 DEYRQAR
+67 DEYRKDR

-144 LITTLYDPG
+144 LISTLYDPG

-160 AVGSIVAGDS
+160 AIGSIVAGDS

-193 ISQLFEGYT
+193 ISQLFEGCT

-319 GAIAHYCLEQYRER
+319 GAIAHYCLEQYKER

-362 VLAQGVTLQ
+362 VLSQGVTLQ

-412 EDGRKRNWFE
+412 DDGRKRNWFE

-436 RYVASDWLEMSEGTP
+436 RYVTSDWLEMSEGTP

-473 AWDDVSTVLKDLD
+473 AWDDVSTVLNDLD

-497 DMIVIDLDLRGADGE
+497 DMIVIDLDIRGEDGE
-512 KSFEANRDAARE
+512 KSFEANRDAARA

-556 EISPGVEVKVFRGRA
+556 EISPGIEIKVFRGKSA
-571 SLRRMGTLSNGLKIA
+571 LRRMGTLSNGLSVA
-586 TITEGLPKKRKERDI
+586 TISEGLPRRRKERDI
-601 LTKKKMG
+601 LTKKQMG

-627 GTKPSMDFIKKV
+627 GTKPSMDFIKKI

-645 SGMEYDVE
+645 SGLEYDVE

-659 LAFAMQ
+659 LAFAMR

-728 MVNPRPEELEAMFEM
+728 MVNPRPEELESMFEM

-762 MGYDTERLFRLS
+762 MGYDNERLFHLS

-830 EDDVPRVIEYCKNDV
+830 EDDIPRVIEYCKNDV

-855 VADWEARQTLAKM
+855 IADWEARQTLAKM

-926 YAEPGYHTNVALLD
+926 YAEPGYYTNVALLD

-955 GKKYTARFQ
+955 GEKYTARFQ

-1023 NGMDPANNPDN
+1023 NGMNPANNPDN

-1072 PELIAEVTAFGKKYG
+1072 PELIAEVMEFGKKYG
-1087 YTFEHEATYDKM
+1087 YTFEHEATYEKM
-1099 VLVNDAVYVAHDE
+1099 VLVNDAVYVAKDE
-1112 KGWHATGAQFQH
+1112 NGWHATGAQFQH
-1124 PYVFKSLFGPDVEP
+1124 PFVFKSIFGPDSDPV
-1138 HYTMA
+1138 YDLK
-1143 DYTETRQVHKGALY
+1143 DYVETRQTHKGTLY
-1157 LNYGTEEN
+1157 LNYGTEDN
-1165 PQRAFV
+1165 PQRSFV
-1171 GRIGSFVPM
+1171 GRIGSFVPV
-1180 KDCAPGGIL
+1180 KENAPGGIL

-1199 APSSKGYRWM
+1199 APSSKGYRWI
-1209 LEEDAQSY
+1209 LEEDAARL
-1217 GTDRVDDTFA
+1217 DRAQIDDRFA
-1227 LAKAAEAVKTIEKYV
+1227 LAKANEAVRTIEKYV
-1242 PMDELLA
+1242 PMDELLG

>member
-1 MTELDFFTFA
+1 MTGLDFFTFA

-144 LITTLYDPG
+144 LISTLYDPD

-160 AVGSIVAGDS
+160 AIGSIVAGDS

-319 GAIAHYCLEQYRER
+319 GAIAHYCLEQYKER

-403 EAYHDRVRT
+403 ESYHDRVRT
-412 EDGRKRNWFE
+412 DDGRKRNWFE

-436 RYVASDWLEMSEGTP
+436 RYVTSDWLEMSEGTP

-473 AWDDVSTVLKDLD
+473 AWDDVSTVLNDLD

-497 DMIVIDLDLRGADGE
+497 DMIVVDLDLRGNDGA

-556 EISPGVEVKVFRGRA
+556 EISPGIEVKVFRGKA
-571 SLRRMGTLSNGLKIA
+571 ALRRMGTLSNGLSVA
-586 TITEGLPKKRKERDI
+586 TISEGLPRKRKERDI

-679 LRLKSSDEREPEPG
+679 LRLKSSEEREPEPG
-693 TKDADGGLVFYDV
+693 TKDADGGLVFYDL

-728 MVNPRPEELEAMFEM
+728 MVNPRPEELESMFEM

-855 VADWEARQTLAKM
+855 IADWEARQTLAKM

-926 YAEPGYHTNVALLD
+926 YAEPGYYTNVALLD

-955 GKKYTARFQ
+955 GEKYTARFQ

-1049 FIQEKGFTVA
+1049 FIQGKGFTVA

-1072 PELIAEVTAFGKKYG
+1072 PELIAEVVEFGKKYG

-1124 PYVFKSLFGPDVEP
+1124 PFVFKSLFGSDVEP

-1189 EVLRDDKYYS
+1189 EVLRDGKYYS

-1209 LEEDAQSY
+1209 LEEDAQCY

-1227 LAKAAEAVKTIEKYV
+1227 LAKAAEAVRTIEKYV

>member
-1 MTELDFFTFA
+1 MTNLDFFTFA

-119 VRKEQYASRRLP
+119 ARKEQYASRRLP

-144 LITTLYDPG
+144 LVSTLYDPG

-160 AVGSIVAGDS
+160 AIGAIVAGDS

-319 GAIAHYCLEQYRER
+319 GAIAHYCLEQYKER

-473 AWDDVSTVLKDLD
+473 AWDDVSTVLNDLD

-497 DMIVIDLDLRGADGE
+497 DMIVIDLDLRGNDGA

-524 LGLPETYAEVSKSRA
+524 LGLPETYAEVSKSGA

-556 EISPGVEVKVFRGRA
+556 EISPGIEVKVFRGKA
-571 SLRRMGTLSNGLKIA
+571 ALRRMGTLSNGLSVA
-586 TITEGLPKKRKERDI
+586 TISEGLPRKRKERDI

-627 GTKPSMDFIKKV
+627 GTKPSMDFIKKI

-679 LRLKSSDEREPEPG
+679 LRLKSSEEREPEPG

-728 MVNPRPEELEAMFEM
+728 MVNPRPEELESMFEM

-762 MGYDTERLFRLS
+762 MGYDTERLFHLS

-855 VADWEARQTLAKM
+855 IADWEARQTLAKM

-926 YAEPGYHTNVALLD
+926 YAEPGYYTNVALLD

-955 GKKYTARFQ
+955 GEKYTARFQ

-1049 FIQEKGFTVA
+1049 FIQGKGFTVA

-1072 PELIAEVTAFGKKYG
+1072 PELIAEVMAFGKKYG

-1124 PYVFKSLFGPDVEP
+1124 PFVFKSLFGSDVEP

-1171 GRIGSFVPM
+1171 GRIGSFIPM

-1189 EVLRDDKYYS
+1189 EVLRDGKYYS

-1209 LEEDAQSY
+1209 LEEDAQCY

-1227 LAKAAEAVKTIEKYV
+1227 LAKAAEAVRTIEKYV

>member
-1 MTELDFFTFA
+1 MTGLDFFTFA

-144 LITTLYDPG
+144 LVSTLYDPG

-160 AVGSIVAGDS
+160 AIGSIVAGDS

-305 ASYNRIMRDIPSEL
+305 ASYNRIMRDIPNEL
-319 GAIAHYCLEQYRER
+319 GAIAHYCLEQYKER

-412 EDGRKRNWFE
+412 DDGRKRNWFE

-436 RYVASDWLEMSEGTP
+436 RYVTSDWLEMSEGTP
-451 VLDDILS
+451 VLDDILG

-473 AWDDVSTVLKDLD
+473 AWDDVSTVLSDLD
-486 TSRLH
+486 TTRLH

-497 DMIVIDLDLRGADGE
+497 DMIVIDLDIRGDDGE
-512 KSFEANRDAARE
+512 KSFEANRDAARA

-556 EISPGVEVKVFRGRA
+556 EISPGIEVKTFRGRA

-586 TITEGLPKKRKERDI
+586 TISEGLPKKRKERDI

-627 GTKPSMDFIKKV
+627 GTKPSMDFIKKI

-645 SGMEYDVE
+645 SGLEYDVE

-728 MVNPRPEELEAMFEM
+728 MVNPRPEELESMFEM

-762 MGYDTERLFRLS
+762 MGYDNERLFHLS

-797 YDFCAKKQSLK
+797 YDFCATKQSLK

-830 EDDVPRVIEYCKNDV
+830 EDDIPRVIEYCKNDV

-855 VADWEARQTLAKM
+855 IADWEARQTLAKM

-878 QLTQQIIFGNDRK
+878 QLTQQIIFGNDRR
-891 PPFVHTDLSEQ
+891 PPFVHTDLSKR

-926 YAEPGYHTNVALLD
+926 YAEPGYYTNVALLD

-955 GKKYTARFQ
+955 GEKYTKRFENL
-964 DIVKGRMAVKHH
+964 VKGRMAVKHH

-1023 NGMDPANNPDN
+1023 NGMDPLNNPDN

-1072 PELIAEVTAFGKKYG
+1072 PELIAEVMEFGKKYG

-1099 VLVNDAVYVAHDE
+1099 VLVNDAVYVAHD
-1112 KGWHATGAQFQH
+1112 KDGWHATGAQFQH
-1124 PYVFKSLFGPDVEP
+1124 PFVFKSLFGPDSDPV
-1138 HYTMA
+1138 YDLK
-1143 DYTETRQVHKGALY
+1143 DYVETRQTHKGTLY
-1157 LNYGTEEN
+1157 LNYGTEDN
-1165 PQRAFV
+1165 PQRSFV
-1171 GRIGSFVPM
+1171 GRIGSFVPV
-1180 KDCAPGGIL
+1180 KENAPGGIL
-1189 EVLRDDKYYS
+1189 EVLRDGKYYS
-1199 APSSKGYRWM
+1199 APSSKGYRWI
-1209 LEEDAQSY
+1209 LEEDAARL
-1217 GTDRVDDTFA
+1217 DRAQIDDTFA
-1227 LAKAAEAVKTIEKYV
+1227 LAKANEAVRTIEKYV
-1242 PMDELLA
+1242 PMTTLLE

>member
-1 MTELDFFTFA
+1 MTGLDFFTFA
-11 ERSAKGGAIEIRPD
+11 ERSVKGGAIEIRPD

-74 GDGDFRVKYLRDF
+74 GDGDFRVKHLRDF

-131 YALEKGDISSYEE
+131 YSLEKGDISSYEE
-144 LITTLYDPG
+144 LISTLYDPG

-160 AVGSIVAGDS
+160 AIGSIVAGDS

-319 GAIAHYCLEQYRER
+319 GAIAHYCLEQYKER

-383 SGLDLKM
+383 SGLELKM

-436 RYVASDWLEMSEGTP
+436 RYVTSDWLEMSEGTP

-497 DMIVIDLDLRGADGE
+497 DMIVVDLDLRGEDGA

-524 LGLPETYAEVSKSRA
+524 LGLPETYAEVSKSGA

-556 EISPGVEVKVFRGRA
+556 EISPGIEVKVFRGRA
-571 SLRRMGTLSNGLKIA
+571 SLRRMGTLSNDLKVA
-586 TITEGLPKKRKERDI
+586 TISEGLPKKRKERDI

-627 GTKPSMDFIKKV
+627 GTKPSMDFIKKI

-653 NLRGAI
+653 NMRGAI

-679 LRLKSSDEREPEPG
+679 LRLKSSDDREPEPG

-720 DPDAEVAV
+720 DPGAEVAV
-728 MVNPRPEELEAMFEM
+728 MVNPRPEELESMFEM

-762 MGYDTERLFRLS
+762 MGYDTERLFHLS

-797 YDFCAKKQSLK
+797 YDFCATKQSLK

-822 IPWDQPVQ
+822 IPWSQPVQ

-855 VADWEARQTLAKM
+855 IADWEARQTLAKM

-926 YAEPGYHTNVALLD
+926 YAEPGYYTNVALLD

-949 IALKCF
+949 IAMKCF
-955 GKKYTARFQ
+955 GEKYTARFQ

-1072 PELIAEVTAFGKKYG
+1072 PELIAEVMEFGKRYG

-1124 PYVFKSLFGPDVEP
+1124 PFVFKSLFGSDVEP

-1157 LNYGTEEN
+1157 LNYGTEDN

-1171 GRIGSFVPM
+1171 GRIGSFVPV
-1180 KDCAPGGIL
+1180 KENAPGGIL
-1189 EVLRDDKYYS
+1189 EVLRDGKYYS

-1217 GTDRVDDTFA
+1217 GTSRVDDTFA
-1227 LAKAAEAVKTIEKYV
+1227 LAKADEAVRTIEKYV

>member
-1 MTELDFFTFA
+1 
-11 ERSAKGGAIEIRPD
+11 
-25 WKVLRSY
+25 
-32 DLMVRGKAFYAI
+32 MVRGKAFYAI

-74 GDGDFRVKYLRDF
+74 GDGDFRVKHLRDF

-160 AVGSIVAGDS
+160 AIGSIVAGDS

-319 GAIAHYCLEQYRER
+319 GAIAHYCLEQYKER

-371 QGYAMYKAYLAE
+371 QGYAMYKAYLSE

-412 EDGRKRNWFE
+412 DDGRKRNWFE

-473 AWDDVSTVLKDLD
+473 AWDDVSTVLNDLD

-497 DMIVIDLDLRGADGE
+497 DMIVIDLDLRGNDGA

-556 EISPGVEVKVFRGRA
+556 EILPGIEVKVFRGRA
-571 SLRRMGTLSNGLKIA
+571 SLRRMGTLSNGLKVA
-586 TITEGLPKKRKERDI
+586 TISEGLPKKRKERDI

-627 GTKPSMDFIKKV
+627 GTKPSMDFIKKI

-665 STHQKD
+665 STHQAD

-679 LRLKSSDEREPEPG
+679 LRLKSSDDREPEPG

-728 MVNPRPEELEAMFEM
+728 MVNPRPEELESMFEM

-762 MGYDTERLFRLS
+762 MGYDTERLFHLS

-783 AFFRDAY
+783 AFFREAY

-830 EDDVPRVIEYCKNDV
+830 EDDIPRVIEYCKNDV

-855 VADWEARQTLAKM
+855 IADWEARQTLAKM

-891 PPFVHTDLSEQ
+891 PPFVHTDLSER

-926 YAEPGYHTNVALLD
+926 YAEPGYYTNVALLD

-955 GKKYTARFQ
+955 GEKYTARFQ
-964 DIVKGRMAVKHH
+964 DIVEGRMAVKHH

-1072 PELIAEVTAFGKKYG
+1072 PELIAEVTEFGKKYG

-1124 PYVFKSLFGPDVEP
+1124 PFVFKSLFGSDVEP

-1189 EVLRDDKYYS
+1189 EVLRDGKYYS

-1209 LEEDAQSY
+1209 LEEDAQCY

-1227 LAKAAEAVKTIEKYV
+1227 LAKAAEAVRTIEKYV
-1242 PMDELLA
+1242 PMETLLE

>member
-1 MTELDFFTFA
+1 MTDLDFFTFA

-67 DEYRQAR
+67 DEYRQNR

-144 LITTLYDPG
+144 LISTLYDPG

-160 AVGSIVAGDS
+160 AIGSIVAGDS

-436 RYVASDWLEMSEGTP
+436 RYVTSDWLEMSEGTP

-473 AWDDVSTVLKDLD
+473 AWDDVSTVLSDLD

-497 DMIVIDLDLRGADGE
+497 DMIVIDLDIRGDDGE
-512 KSFEANRDAARE
+512 KSFEANRDAARA

-556 EISPGVEVKVFRGRA
+556 EISPGIEVKTFRGKA
-571 SLRRMGTLSNGLKIA
+571 ALRRMGTLSNGLKVA
-586 TITEGLPKKRKERDI
+586 TISDGLPRKRKERDI

-627 GTKPSMDFIKKV
+627 GTKPSMDFIKKI

-653 NLRGAI
+653 NMRGAI
-659 LAFAMQ
+659 LAFAMG
-665 STHQKD
+665 STHQAD

-728 MVNPRPEELEAMFEM
+728 MVNPRPEELESMFEM

-762 MGYDTERLFRLS
+762 MGYDTERLFHLS

-797 YDFCAKKQSLK
+797 YDFCATKQSLK

-830 EDDVPRVIEYCKNDV
+830 EEDIPRVIEYCKNDV
-845 RATREVFHHN
+845 RATRAVFHHN
-855 VADWEARQTLAKM
+855 IADWEARQTLAKM

-926 YAEPGYHTNVALLD
+926 YAEPGYYTNVALLD

-955 GKKYTARFQ
+955 GEKYTARFE

-1072 PELIAEVTAFGKKYG
+1072 PELIEQVMEFGKKYG

-1099 VLVNDAVYVAHDE
+1099 VLVNDAVYVAHD
-1112 KGWHATGAQFQH
+1112 KDGWHATGAQFQH
-1124 PYVFKSLFGPDVEP
+1124 PFVFKSIFGPDSDPV
-1138 HYTMA
+1138 YDLK
-1143 DYTETRQVHKGALY
+1143 DYVETRQTHKGTLY
-1157 LNYGTEEN
+1157 LNYGTEDN
-1165 PQRAFV
+1165 PQRSFV
-1171 GRIGSFVPM
+1171 GRIGSFVPV
-1180 KDCAPGGIL
+1180 KENAPGGIL

-1199 APSSKGYRWM
+1199 APSSKGYRWI
-1209 LEEDAQSY
+1209 LEEDAARL
-1217 GTDRVDDTFA
+1217 DRAQIDDTFA
-1227 LAKAAEAVKTIEKYV
+1227 LAKAAEAVRTIEKYV
-1242 PMDELLA
+1242 PLAQLLE

>member
-1 MTELDFFTFA
+1 VTNLDFFTFA

-32 DLMVRGKAFYAI
+32 DLMVRGKTFYAI

-144 LITTLYDPG
+144 LISTLYDPG

-160 AVGSIVAGDS
+160 AIGSIVAGDS

-319 GAIAHYCLEQYRER
+319 GAIAHYCLEQYKER

-362 VLAQGVTLQ
+362 VLAQGVALQ

-403 EAYHDRVRT
+403 EGYHDRVRT

-436 RYVASDWLEMSEGTP
+436 KYVTSDWLEMSEGTP

-473 AWDDVSTVLKDLD
+473 AWADVSTVLKDLD

-491 YVRPPE
+491 YVRPEE
-497 DMIVIDLDLRGADGE
+497 DMIVIDLDLRGNDGA

-524 LGLPETYAEVSKSRA
+524 LGLPETYAEVSKSGA

-556 EISPGVEVKVFRGRA
+556 EISPQIEVKTFRGRA
-571 SLRRMGTLSNGLKIA
+571 SLRRMGTLSNGLKVA
-586 TITEGLPKKRKERDI
+586 TISEGLPKKRKERDI

-653 NLRGAI
+653 NMRGAI

-679 LRLKSSDEREPEPG
+679 LRLKSSDDREPEPG

-720 DPDAEVAV
+720 DPDADVAV
-728 MVNPRPEELEAMFEM
+728 MVNPRPEELESMFEM

-762 MGYDTERLFRLS
+762 MGYDTERLFHLS

-790 DASYTDV
+790 DASYTDT
-797 YDFCAKKQSLK
+797 YDFCATKQSLK

-830 EDDVPRVIEYCKNDV
+830 EADVPRVIEYCKNDV

-926 YAEPGYHTNVALLD
+926 YAEPGYYTNVALLD

-955 GKKYTARFQ
+955 GEKYTARFQ

-1072 PELIAEVTAFGKKYG
+1072 SELIAEVMEFGKKYG

-1099 VLVNDAVYVAHDE
+1099 VLVNDAVYVAHD
-1112 KGWHATGAQFQH
+1112 KDGWHATGAQFQH
-1124 PYVFKSLFGPDVEP
+1124 PFVFKSIFGPDSDPV
-1138 HYTMA
+1138 YDLK
-1143 DYTETRQVHKGALY
+1143 DYVETRQTHKGTLY
-1157 LNYGTEEN
+1157 LNYGTEDN

-1171 GRIGSFVPM
+1171 GRIGSFVPV
-1180 KDCAPGGIL
+1180 KENAPGGIL

-1199 APSSKGYRWM
+1199 APSSKGYRWI
-1209 LEEDAQSY
+1209 LEEDAARL
-1217 GTDRVDDTFA
+1217 DRAQIDDTFA
-1227 LAKAAEAVKTIEKYV
+1227 LAKAAEAVRTIEKYV
-1242 PMDELLA
+1242 PMEELLA

>member
-1 MTELDFFTFA
+1 MTGLDFFTFA

-67 DEYRQAR
+67 DEYRQDR

-144 LITTLYDPG
+144 LVSTLYDPG

-160 AVGSIVAGDS
+160 AIGSIVAGDS

-305 ASYNRIMRDIPSEL
+305 ASYNRIMRDIPNEL
-319 GAIAHYCLEQYRER
+319 GAIAHYCLEQYKER

-412 EDGRKRNWFE
+412 DDGRKRNWFE

-436 RYVASDWLEMSEGTP
+436 RYVTSDWLEMSEGTP
-451 VLDDILS
+451 VLDDILG

-473 AWDDVSTVLKDLD
+473 AWDDVSTVLSDLD
-486 TSRLH
+486 TTRLH

-497 DMIVIDLDLRGADGE
+497 DMIVIDLDIRGDDGE
-512 KSFEANRDAARE
+512 KSFEANRDAARA

-556 EISPGVEVKVFRGRA
+556 EISPGIEVKTFRGRA

-586 TITEGLPKKRKERDI
+586 TISEGLPKKRKERDI
-601 LTKKKMG
+601 LTKKQMG

-627 GTKPSMDFIKKV
+627 GTKPSMDFIKKI

-693 TKDADGGLVFYDV
+693 TKDADGGIVFYDV

-728 MVNPRPEELEAMFEM
+728 MVNPRPEELESMFEM
-743 KLVGYNNKR
+743 RLVGYNNKR

-762 MGYDTERLFRLS
+762 MGYDTERLFHLS

-797 YDFCAKKQSLK
+797 YDFCATKQSLK

-830 EDDVPRVIEYCKNDV
+830 EDDIPRVIEYCKNDV
-845 RATREVFHHN
+845 RATRDVFHHN

-926 YAEPGYHTNVALLD
+926 YAEPGYYTNVALLD

-955 GKKYTARFQ
+955 GEKYTARFQ
-964 DIVKGRMAVKHH
+964 DIVEGRMAVKHH

-1023 NGMDPANNPDN
+1023 NGMNPANNPDN

-1049 FIQEKGFTVA
+1049 FIQEKGFAVA

-1072 PELIAEVTAFGKKYG
+1072 PELIAEVMEFGKKYG

-1099 VLVNDAVYVAHDE
+1099 VLVNDAVYVAKDE
-1112 KGWHATGAQFQH
+1112 NGWHATGAQFQH
-1124 PYVFKSLFGPDVEP
+1124 PFVFKSLFGPDSDPV
-1138 HYTMA
+1138 YDLK
-1143 DYTETRQVHKGALY
+1143 DYVETRQTHKGTLY
-1157 LNYGTEEN
+1157 LNYGTEDN
-1165 PQRAFV
+1165 PQRSFV
-1171 GRIGSFVPM
+1171 GRIGSFVPV
-1180 KDCAPGGIL
+1180 KENAPGGIL

-1199 APSSKGYRWM
+1199 APSSKGYRWI
-1209 LEEDAQSY
+1209 LEEDAARL
-1217 GTDRVDDTFA
+1217 DRAQIDDTFA
-1227 LAKAAEAVKTIEKYV
+1227 LAKANEAVRTIEKYV
-1242 PMDELLA
+1242 LMDELLG

>member
-1 MTELDFFTFA
+1 MTGLDFFTFA

-67 DEYRQAR
+67 DEYRRAR

-119 VRKEQYASRRLP
+119 VRKEQYASRRLS

-144 LITTLYDPG
+144 LISTLYDPG

-160 AVGSIVAGDS
+160 AIGSIVAGDS

-319 GAIAHYCLEQYRER
+319 GAIAHYCLEQYKER

-371 QGYAMYKAYLAE
+371 QGYAMYKAYLSE

-403 EAYHDRVRT
+403 ESYHDRVRT
-412 EDGRKRNWFE
+412 DDGRKRNWFE

-436 RYVASDWLEMSEGTP
+436 RYVTSDWLEMSEGTP
-451 VLDDILS
+451 VLDDILG

-486 TSRLH
+486 TTRLH

-497 DMIVIDLDLRGADGE
+497 DMIVIDLDLRGEDGA
-512 KSFEANRDAARE
+512 KSFEANRDAARD
-524 LGLPETYAEVSKSRA
+524 LGLPETYAEVSKSGA

-556 EISPGVEVKVFRGRA
+556 EISSGIEVKVFRGKA
-571 SLRRMGTLSNGLKIA
+571 ALRRMGTLSNGLSVA
-586 TITEGLPKKRKERDI
+586 TISDGLPRKRKERDI

-659 LAFAMQ
+659 LAFAMG

-679 LRLKSSDEREPEPG
+679 LRLKSSDDREPEPG

-728 MVNPRPEELEAMFEM
+728 MVNPRPEELESMFEM

-830 EDDVPRVIEYCKNDV
+830 EDDIPRVVEYCKNDV

-855 VADWEARQTLAKM
+855 IADWEARQTLAKM

-891 PPFVHTDLSEQ
+891 PPFVHTDLSRL
-902 FPGYKYENGK
+902 FPGYRYENGK

-926 YAEPGYHTNVALLD
+926 YAEPGYYENVALLD
-940 VASMHPHSL
+940 VGAMHPHSL

-955 GKKYTARFQ
+955 GDEYTKRFENL
-964 DIVKGRMAVKHH
+964 VEGRMAVKHH

-1049 FIQEKGFTVA
+1049 FVQERGFTVA

-1072 PELIAEVTAFGKKYG
+1072 PEIIREVMEFGKKYG

-1124 PYVFKSLFGPDVEP
+1124 PFVFKSLFGSDVEP

-1171 GRIGSFVPM
+1171 GRIGSFVPV

-1189 EVLRDDKYYS
+1189 EVLRDGKYYS

-1209 LEEDAQSY
+1209 LEEDAQCY

-1227 LAKAAEAVKTIEKYV
+1227 LAKAAEAVRTIEKYV
-1242 PMDELLA
+1242 PMDEFLA

>member
-1 MTELDFFTFA
+1 MTGLDFFTFA
-11 ERSAKGGAIEIRPD
+11 ERAAKGGAIEIRPD

-32 DLMVRGKAFYAI
+32 DLMVRGRDFYAV
-44 WDEEKGLWSTDEYDV
+44 WDEERGLWSTDEYDV
-59 QRLVDKAL
+59 QRLVDRAL
-67 DEYRQAR
+67 DEYRRTR

-92 SMCQTYIRSLSDNS
+92 TQCQTYIRSLSDNS

-131 YALEKGDISSYEE
+131 YALEAGDISAYEE
-144 LITTLYDPG
+144 LISTLYDPG

-160 AVGSIVAGDS
+160 AIGSIVAGDS

-202 SSFDARALA
+202 ASFDARALA

-305 ASYNRIMRDIPSEL
+305 ASYNRIMRDIPNEL
-319 GAIAHYCLEQYRER
+319 GGIAHYCLEQYRER

-412 EDGRKRNWFE
+412 DDGRKRNWFE

-436 RYVASDWLEMSEGTP
+436 RYVTSDWLEMSEGTP

-491 YVRPPE
+491 YVRPQE
-497 DMIVIDLDLRGADGE
+497 DMIVVDLDLRGNDGA

-524 LGLPETYAEVSKSRA
+524 LGLPETYAEVSKSGA

-556 EISPGVEVKVFRGRA
+556 EISPGIEVKVFRGRA
-571 SLRRMGTLSNGLKIA
+571 SLRRMGTLSNGLKVA
-586 TITEGLPKKRKERDI
+586 TISEGLPKKRKERDI

-728 MVNPRPEELEAMFEM
+728 MVNPRPEELEPMFEM

-797 YDFCAKKQSLK
+797 YDFCAIKQSLK

-855 VADWEARQTLAKM
+855 IADWEARQTLAKM

-955 GKKYTARFQ
+955 GEKYTARFQ
-964 DIVKGRMAVKHH
+964 DIVEGRMAVKHH

-1049 FIQEKGFTVA
+1049 FIEEKGFTVA

-1072 PELIAEVTAFGKKYG
+1072 PELIAEVMEFGKKYG

-1124 PYVFKSLFGPDVEP
+1124 PFVFKSLFGSDVEP

-1180 KDCAPGGIL
+1180 KGCAPGGIL
-1189 EVLRDDKYYS
+1189 EVLRDGKYYS

-1217 GTDRVDDTFA
+1217 GTSRVDDTFA
-1227 LAKAAEAVKTIEKYV
+1227 LAKAAEAVRTIEKYV

>member
-144 LITTLYDPG
+144 LISTLYDPG

-160 AVGSIVAGDS
+160 AIGAIVAGDS

-319 GAIAHYCLEQYRER
+319 GAIAHYCLEQYKER

-403 EAYHDRVRT
+403 ESYHDRVRT
-412 EDGRKRNWFE
+412 DDGRKRNWFE

-473 AWDDVSTVLKDLD
+473 AWDDVSTVLNDLD

-497 DMIVIDLDLRGADGE
+497 DMIVVDLDLRGNDGA

-556 EISPGVEVKVFRGRA
+556 EISPGIEVKVFRGKA
-571 SLRRMGTLSNGLKIA
+571 ALRRMGTLSNGLSVA
-586 TITEGLPKKRKERDI
+586 TVSEGLPRKRKERDI

-627 GTKPSMDFIKKV
+627 GTKPSMDFIKKI

-679 LRLKSSDEREPEPG
+679 LRLKSSEEREPEPG

-728 MVNPRPEELEAMFEM
+728 MVNPRPEELESMFEM

-752 YDNHILYARW
+752 YDNHVLYARW

-926 YAEPGYHTNVALLD
+926 YAEPGYYTNVALLD

-949 IALKCF
+949 IALNCF
-955 GKKYTARFQ
+955 GEKYTARFQ

-1049 FIQEKGFTVA
+1049 FVQEKGFTVA

-1072 PELIAEVTAFGKKYG
+1072 PELIAEVMEFGKKYG

-1124 PYVFKSLFGPDVEP
+1124 PFVFKSLFGSDVEP

-1189 EVLRDDKYYS
+1189 EVLRDGKYYS

-1209 LEEDAQSY
+1209 LEEDAQCY

-1227 LAKAAEAVKTIEKYV
+1227 LAKAAEAVRTIEKYV

>member
-1 MTELDFFTFA
+1 MTNLDFFTFA

-119 VRKEQYASRRLP
+119 ARKEQYASRRLP

-144 LITTLYDPG
+144 LISTLYDPG

-160 AVGSIVAGDS
+160 AIGAIVAGDS

-319 GAIAHYCLEQYRER
+319 GAIAHYCLEQYKER

-403 EAYHDRVRT
+403 ESYHDRVRT
-412 EDGRKRNWFE
+412 DDGRKRNWFE

-473 AWDDVSTVLKDLD
+473 AWDDVSTVLNDLD

-497 DMIVIDLDLRGADGE
+497 DMIVIDLDLRGNDGA

-524 LGLPETYAEVSKSRA
+524 LGLPETYAEVSKSGA

-556 EISPGVEVKVFRGRA
+556 EISPGIEVKVFRGKA
-571 SLRRMGTLSNGLKIA
+571 ALRRMGTLSNGLSVA
-586 TITEGLPKKRKERDI
+586 TISEGLPKKRKERNI
-601 LTKKKMG
+601 LAKKKMG

-627 GTKPSMDFIKKV
+627 GTKPSMDFIKKI

-645 SGMEYDVE
+645 SGLEYDVE

-679 LRLKSSDEREPEPG
+679 LRLKSSEEKEPEAG
-693 TKDADGGLVFYDV
+693 TEDADGGLVFYDV

-728 MVNPRPEELEAMFEM
+728 MVNPRPEELESMFEM

-762 MGYDTERLFRLS
+762 MGYDTERLFHLS

-808 KWEIELN
+808 KWEIELS

-845 RATREVFHHN
+845 RATRKVFHHN

-926 YAEPGYHTNVALLD
+926 YAEPGYYTNVALLD

-955 GKKYTARFQ
+955 GEKYTARFQ
-964 DIVKGRMAVKHH
+964 DIVEGRMAVKHH

-1124 PYVFKSLFGPDVEP
+1124 PFVFKSLFGSDVEP

-1199 APSSKGYRWM
+1199 APSSKGHRWM

-1217 GTDRVDDTFA
+1217 GTSRVDDTFA
-1227 LAKAAEAVKTIEKYV
+1227 LAKTAEAVKTIEKYV

>member
-1 MTELDFFTFA
+1 MTNLDFFTFA

-160 AVGSIVAGDS
+160 AIGAIVAGDS

-193 ISQLFEGYT
+193 ISQLFEGYA

-319 GAIAHYCLEQYRER
+319 GAIANYCLEQYKER

-403 EAYHDRVRT
+403 ESYQDRVRT
-412 EDGRKRNWFE
+412 DDGRKRNWFE
-422 GLRLDRLDGGDVRR
+422 GLRLDRLDGGDVHR

-473 AWDDVSTVLKDLD
+473 AWDDVSTVLNDLD

-497 DMIVIDLDLRGADGE
+497 DMIVIDLDLRGNDGA
-512 KSFEANRDAARE
+512 KSFEANRDAARA

-556 EISPGVEVKVFRGRA
+556 EISSGIEVKVFRGKA
-571 SLRRMGTLSNGLKIA
+571 ALRRMGTLSNGLSVA
-586 TITEGLPKKRKERDI
+586 TISEGLPRKRKERDI

-627 GTKPSMDFIKKV
+627 GTKPSMDFIKKI

-693 TKDADGGLVFYDV
+693 TNDADGGLVFYDV

-720 DPDAEVAV
+720 DPGAEVAV
-728 MVNPRPEELEAMFEM
+728 MVNPRPEELEPMFEM

-752 YDNHILYARW
+752 YDNHVLYARW

-783 AFFRDAY
+783 AFFGDAY

-815 LPHKEMD
+815 LPHREMD

-926 YAEPGYHTNVALLD
+926 YAEPGYYENVALLD

-955 GKKYTARFQ
+955 GEKYTARFQ

-1049 FIQEKGFTVA
+1049 FVQEKGFTVA

-1072 PELIAEVTAFGKKYG
+1072 PELIAEVMEFGKKYG

-1099 VLVNDAVYVAHDE
+1099 VLVNDAVYVAHDD

-1124 PYVFKSLFGPDVEP
+1124 PYVFKSLFGSDVDP

-1189 EVLRDDKYYS
+1189 EVLRDGKYYS

-1209 LEEDAQSY
+1209 LEEDAQCY

-1227 LAKAAEAVKTIEKYV
+1227 LAKAAEAVRTIEKYV

>member
-1 MTELDFFTFA
+1 MTGLDFFTFA

-160 AVGSIVAGDS
+160 AIGSIVAGDS

-319 GAIAHYCLEQYRER
+319 GAIAHYCLEQYKER

-412 EDGRKRNWFE
+412 DDGRKRNWFE

-436 RYVASDWLEMSEGTP
+436 RYVTSDWLEMSEGTP

-497 DMIVIDLDLRGADGE
+497 DMIVIDLDIRGDDGE
-512 KSFEANRDAARE
+512 KSFEANRDAARA

-556 EISPGVEVKVFRGRA
+556 EISPWIEVKVFRGKA
-571 SLRRMGTLSNGLKIA
+571 ALRRMGTLSNGLSVA
-586 TITEGLPKKRKERDI
+586 TISEGLPRKRKERDI

-627 GTKPSMDFIKKV
+627 GTKPSMDFIKKI

-665 STHQKD
+665 STHQAD
-671 ACFKIYTS
+671 ACFKIYSS

-693 TKDADGGLVFYDV
+693 TEDADGGLVFYDV

-728 MVNPRPEELEAMFEM
+728 MVNPRPEELESMFEM

-822 IPWDQPVQ
+822 IPWDQPVH

-855 VADWEARQTLAKM
+855 IADWEARQTLAKM

-926 YAEPGYHTNVALLD
+926 YAEPGYYTNVALLD

-955 GKKYTARFQ
+955 GEKYTARFQ

-1049 FIQEKGFTVA
+1049 FIQERGFTVA

-1072 PELIAEVTAFGKKYG
+1072 PELIAEVMEFGKKYG

-1099 VLVNDAVYVAHDE
+1099 VLVNDAVYVARD
-1112 KGWHATGAQFQH
+1112 KDGWHATGAQFQH
-1124 PYVFKSLFGPDVEP
+1124 PFVFKSLFGSDVEP

-1180 KDCAPGGIL
+1180 KNCAPGGIL
-1189 EVLRDDKYYS
+1189 EVLRDGKYYS

-1217 GTDRVDDTFA
+1217 GTVRVDDTFA
-1227 LAKAAEAVKTIEKYV
+1227 LAKAAEAVRTIEKYV